1 VTDRIATLTTGDRYP
16 LNNNFERLV
25 IMENGSICI
34 FLGEDSDTWKRPIPE
49 DKTIHVNVFIDPE
62 TGEIEYFRHNMP
74 FHMQLHINHSEAED
88 ISPDGTIAVDEDEDE
103 EWQTIPEKTYDV
115 DYGDNIMSE
124 SD

>member
-1 VTDRIATLTTGDRYP
+1 VPDRIATLTTGDRYP

>member
-1 VTDRIATLTTGDRYP
+1 
-16 LNNNFERLV
+16 
-25 IMENGSICI
+25 MENGSICI

>member
-1 VTDRIATLTTGDRYP
+1 MLETGT
-16 LNNNFERLV
+16 
-25 IMENGSICI
+25 ICI
-34 FLGEDSDTWKRPIPE
+34 FLGEDSDTWDRPIPE

-62 TGEIEYFRHNMP
+62 TGEVEYFRHNMP

-88 ISPDGTIAVDEDEDE
+88 ISPDGTIAVDEDE

>member
-1 VTDRIATLTTGDRYP
+1 MTDRIATLTTGDRYP

-74 FHMQLHINHSEAED
+74 FHMQLHINHSEEMD
-88 ISPDGTIAVDEDEDE
+88 ISPDGTIAVDE
-103 EWQTIPEKTYDV
+103 
-115 DYGDNIMSE
+115 
-124 SD
+124 

>member
-1 VTDRIATLTTGDRYP
+1 
-16 LNNNFERLV
+16 
-25 IMENGSICI
+25 MEDSNVVVNKTNKTSYSKHGNGWGVGASICI

>member
-1 VTDRIATLTTGDRYP
+1 MTDRIATLTTGDRYP

>member
-1 VTDRIATLTTGDRYP
+1 MPDRIATLTTGDRYP